1 MGKAVR
7 LGLCEDHQSSLFP
20 LPGRSPAIDSLTT
33 AALCDLLGDGFVA
46 TAVVRASSRR
56 IARLPVSPLPVR
68 TGLARAT

>member
-46 TAVVRASSRR
+46 TAGRWCSAGRR
-56 IARLPVSPLPVR
+56 PRVS
-68 TGLARAT
+68 